1 MVDIQQLFNGLSLG
15 SLYALFAIGFALV
28 FGILDRLN
36 LAHPAVFA
44 VAAYV
49 GIELVTSLG
58 ISVWLMLPVVFVVG
72 ALLGLVIERVA
83 FRPLNRRP
91 DAHFA
96 GLISSIA
103 LAGVF
108 IALLQGRYGPDTQ
121 RFPAEALPGATFT
134 VLGAQVSAVQV
145 AILVISIVLVVAL
158 GLLVARTRL
167 GRGMRA
173 IAENPTA
180 ARVLGV
186 NVDRVTATTFAISS
200 ALGAVA
206 GALFALNVNTAQL
219 GMGSAIELKGLAV
232 IIVGG
237 MSSLPGALVGGL
249 VLGVAEVF
257 TVQYLGSSWRDL
269 VAFALLFLILVVRPQ
284 GLFGK
289 RKVREV

>member
-44 VAAYV
+44 AAAYV

-83 FRPLNRRP
+83 FRPLKDRP

-108 IALLQGRYGPDTQ
+108 IALLQGRWGPDTK
-121 RFPAEALPGATFT
+121 RFPAEAMPEATFA
-134 VLGAQVSAVQV
+134 VLGAQVSVVQV
-145 AILVISIVLVVAL
+145 AILVISVVLVVAL

-249 VLGVAEVF
+249 LLGVAEVF

>member
-83 FRPLNRRP
+83 FRPLKGRP

-96 GLISSIA
+96 GLITSIA

-121 RFPAEALPGATFT
+121 RFPAAALPESTFT
-134 VLGAQVSAVQV
+134 VLGAHVSLVQV
-145 AILVISIVLVVAL
+145 AILVISLVLVVAL

-219 GMGSAIELKGLAV
+219 GMGAAIELKGLAV

-249 VLGVAEVF
+249 LLGVAEVF